1 MGLLFLTP
9 YNFVQLLNIFK
20 MSPFCSYWTVLQ
32 ATVLHRHTSFFF
44 ICISSIPQWSRS
56 GVAVQGYAEPAMAG
70 GALRGHRNIG
80 WVWEQACQS
89 QTEGKGEQGEHPS
102 EYVGWQRLLISLLWF
117 PIHWLRLCRHGVALS
132 SNQKRLFSSD
142 LNLQGSG
149 EKQIQAVLVRAE
161 LILNLPSP
169 VKRVVRRNKAK
180 PHQLP

>member
-1 MGLLFLTP
+1 
-9 YNFVQLLNIFK
+9 
-20 MSPFCSYWTVLQ
+20 
-32 ATVLHRHTSFFF
+32 
-44 ICISSIPQWSRS
+44 
-56 GVAVQGYAEPAMAG
+56 MAG

-117 PIHWLRLCRHGVALS
+117 PIHWLRLCRHGVDLS
-132 SNQKRLFSSD
+132 SNQKLLFSSD

-169 VKRVVRRNKAK
+169 VKRVVRRNKVKTSPAALVDQWLK
-180 PHQLP
+180 ASLWPVWLCVLNNFMQYGQVELMLLLLT

>member
-1 MGLLFLTP
+1 MLAGFASAFPHWETASSQGWGCCCSVWVDAGLQMGLLFLTP

-102 EYVGWQRLLISLLWF
+102 VYVGWQRLLISLLWF

-132 SNQKRLFSSD
+132 
-142 LNLQGSG
+142 
-149 EKQIQAVLVRAE
+149 
-161 LILNLPSP
+161 
-169 VKRVVRRNKAK
+169 
-180 PHQLP
+180 

>member
-1 MGLLFLTP
+1 M
-9 YNFVQLLNIFK
+9 
-20 MSPFCSYWTVLQ
+20 
-32 ATVLHRHTSFFF
+32 
-44 ICISSIPQWSRS
+44 
-56 GVAVQGYAEPAMAG
+56 QGYAEPAMAG

-132 SNQKRLFSSD
+132 SNQKLLFSSD